1 MNDHG
6 KKIQERS
13 EVDMT
18 SSDSRNIMG
27 SSKVLLLLR
36 CYLHYLH
43 YEPATMNKY
52 LAFVGVDV

>member
-18 SSDSRNIMG
+18 SSDSRNVMG
-27 SSKVLLLLR
+27 HCAAQKFYYCLDAICIICITNR
-36 CYLHYLH
+36 
-43 YEPATMNKY
+43 PP
-52 LAFVGVDV
+52 

>member
-18 SSDSRNIMG
+18 SSDSRNVMG

-43 YEPATMNKY
+43 YEQATMNKY